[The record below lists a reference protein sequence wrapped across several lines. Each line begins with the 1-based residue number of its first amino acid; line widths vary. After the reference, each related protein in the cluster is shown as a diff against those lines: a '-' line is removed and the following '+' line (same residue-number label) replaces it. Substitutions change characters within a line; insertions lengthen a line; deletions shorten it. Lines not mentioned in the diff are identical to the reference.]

1 MNIASSASTSQVQSQ
16 DAVSILMLR
25 KTLDQQQASAAQ
37 MIASLPEP
45 TPVSKPDPSGLL
57 GSRIDVFA

>member
-1 MNIASSASTSQVQSQ
+1 MNIASVASTSQVQ

-37 MIASLPEP
+37 LIAALPP
-45 TPVSKPDPSGLL
+45 PVAMPDPAATL
-57 GSRIDVFA
+57 GSKIDTFA